1 MIYENPSSKCF
12 GLADSFVEW
21 EFNPAILVLRYSF
34 VQVMQIMYASEYIL
48 HFNSKSSYVLYGL
61 SLMTM
66 FLNFSPSETED
77 QVWWI

>member
-1 MIYENPSSKCF
+1 
-12 GLADSFVEW
+12 
-21 EFNPAILVLRYSF
+21 

-77 QVWWI
+77 QVW